1 MKSLKSALSTSTKTA
16 TESKKE
22 TKFLQNKK
30 LLNELAQSI
39 KNVDASEEPNRIVK
53 NIDKIIQNYYTK
65 FYDTIDGRK
74 QITQQKNG
82 HCC

>member
-1 MKSLKSALSTSTKTA
+1 MKTV

-22 TKFLQNKK
+22 TKVSQNKK
-30 LLNELAQSI
+30 LLNELAKNIRSI
-39 KNVDASEEPNRIVK
+39 DASEQPNRIVK
-53 NIDKIIQNYYTK
+53 NIDKIIQDYYTK
-65 FYDTIDGRK
+65 FYDMVDGRK

>member
-1 MKSLKSALSTSTKTA
+1 MKSALSTSTKTA

>member
-1 MKSLKSALSTSTKTA
+1 MKTA

-22 TKFLQNKK
+22 TKVSQNKK

-39 KNVDASEEPNRIVK
+39 KNVDASEQPNRIVK
-53 NIDKIIQNYYTK
+53 NIDKIIQDYYMK
-65 FYDTIDGRK
+65 FYDALDIRK
-74 QITQQKNG
+74 QTTQQKNG

>member
-1 MKSLKSALSTSTKTA
+1 MKTA
-16 TESKKE
+16 IESKKE
-22 TKFLQNKK
+22 TKLSQNKK

-39 KNVDASEEPNRIVK
+39 KNVDASGRPNRIVK
-53 NIDKIIQNYYTK
+53 DIDKIIQDYYLK
-65 FYDTIDGRK
+65 FYDILDSRK

>member
-1 MKSLKSALSTSTKTA
+1 MKTA

-22 TKFLQNKK
+22 TKVSQNKK
-30 LLNELAQSI
+30 LLNELAKNI
-39 KNVDASEEPNRIVK
+39 KNIDASEKPNRIVK
-53 NIDKIIQNYYTK
+53 NIDKIIQDYYAK
-65 FYDTIDGRK
+65 FYDIVDGRK